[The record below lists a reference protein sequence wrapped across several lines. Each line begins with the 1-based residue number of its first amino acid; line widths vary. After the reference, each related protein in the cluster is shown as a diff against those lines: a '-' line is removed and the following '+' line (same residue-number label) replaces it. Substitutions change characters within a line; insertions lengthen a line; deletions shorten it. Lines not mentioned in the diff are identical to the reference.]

1 MSGQAKANCCTG
13 SLFQESKD
21 LSNLCFQSMF
31 VTSLTLYKELK
42 YEGDSSGNVKKQVCY
57 YLMRTTKEI
66 YPKPLCKA
74 YQDQLSIY

>member
-1 MSGQAKANCCTG
+1 
-13 SLFQESKD
+13 
-21 LSNLCFQSMF
+21 MF